1 MHVVLDQKDSSEAM
15 AALGGLYRGKK
26 NPRVTLEKYLH
37 NNVFKKLGKEE
48 KGKREQ
54 FQGLE
59 VKSNI
64 AVNKKKWVNSPVVEE
79 KWVNPE

>member
-26 NPRVTLEKYLH
+26 TPRVTLEKYLH

-48 KGKREQ
+48 KE
-54 FQGLE
+54 
-59 VKSNI
+59 
-64 AVNKKKWVNSPVVEE
+64 A
-79 KWVNPE
+79 

>member
-1 MHVVLDQKDSSEAM
+1 MFSRSWE
-15 AALGGLYRGKK
+15 RKK
-26 NPRVTLEKYLH
+26 R
-37 NNVFKKLGKEE
+37 
-48 KGKREQ
+48 KREQ